1 MKKVAA
7 GIFFDAVVLAAL
19 LCGFISSGKAAAP
32 LHIDVLYMNHGP
44 LQPTLERM
52 RDTFA
57 FYGDKV
63 QVNWYDFESQE
74 GAAFMAQ
81 KGISNHVPLEIWLDG
96 KDTLTLDGRQVRFS
110 GFPTGAGPG
119 FFQGQWTLEDL
130 GKVIDAL
137 TTGR

>member
-7 GIFFDAVVLAAL
+7 DLFFVPVILAVL
-19 LCGFISSGKAAAP
+19 LCGFIGSGLAAAP
-32 LHIDVLYMNHGP
+32 LRIDVLYMNHGP

-57 FYGDKV
+57 LYGDKV

-74 GAAFMAQ
+74 GAAFMAR

-96 KDTLTLDGRQVRFS
+96 KDTLALGGRQVRFS
-110 GFPTGAGPG
+110 GFPTGAGPD
-119 FFQGQWTLEDL
+119 FFQGRWTLDDL
-130 GKVIDAL
+130 GKAIDAL